1 MTVAARAR
9 SSFLNI
15 LLIEDNPGDARLT
28 RELLLEATAFRFDLA
43 HAQSLAQGL
52 ELLANGE
59 FGVVLLD
66 LSLGDA
72 RGLEAVVEIHKR
84 FPQVPIV
91 VLSGLDDELI
101 AVEALHNG
109 AEDYLVKG
117 RGDGQLIARAIR
129 YAIERHRNR
138 RQLVDAKEKAEVA
151 NRAKTE
157 FLANISHELRTP
169 LNAIIGF
176 SEMLTGEVLG
186 RLGHPAYVGY
196 ARDILESGLH
206 LLQII
211 NDILDLSKVE
221 AGQLRLREEI
231 VDVADAIEYSLQIV
245 AERALSAGLV
255 LSGSIDHDLPL
266 LRADRKIIKQI
277 LLNLLSNA
285 IKFTPSGGRIKV
297 TARSEPTGALALT
310 VEDTGIG
317 IASSDLPKAMMPF
330 GQIDSALTRR
340 FPGTGLGLPLTKSFV
355 ELHGGSL
362 EILSA
367 PDVGT
372 SVIVRLPP
380 ERCLPPGV
388 APFEQRP
395 RADTVRAVPPRSR
408 YREET
413 FSSRAGAPG
422 GPSQP

>member
-9 SSFLNI
+9 TSPLHI

-28 RELLLEATAFRFDLA
+28 RELLLDATAFRFDLA
-43 HAQSLAQGL
+43 HAQSLAEGL
-52 ELLANGE
+52 ELLAKGE
-59 FGVVLLD
+59 LGVVLLD

-84 FPQVPIV
+84 FPRVPIV

-129 YAIERHRNR
+129 YAIERHRDR

-186 RLGHPAYVGY
+186 RLGHRSYVGY
-196 ARDILESGLH
+196 ARDIQQSGLH

-231 VDVADAIEYSLQIV
+231 VDVRQAIESSLQIV

-255 LSGSIDHDLPL
+255 LTKSIDRDLPL
-266 LRADRKIIKQI
+266 LRADKKMIKQI

-285 IKFTPSGGRIKV
+285 IKFTPSGGRVKV
-297 TARSEPTGALALT
+297 IARSEPRGALALA

-330 GQIDSALTRR
+330 GQVDSALSRK

-362 EILSA
+362 EIRSA

-372 SVIVRLPP
+372 SVIIRLPP

-388 APFEQRP
+388 AASEQSRP
-395 RADTVRAVPPRSR
+395 REDVA
-408 YREET
+408 
-413 FSSRAGAPG
+413 
-422 GPSQP
+422 